1 MTPRPYAGTR
11 AHRNSVAAEAL
22 RKTIWGV
29 PGGHPHVALLP
40 DDDGPDDLNIDRA
53 TGWRDHLK
61 RGIDIVGAI
70 ALIIVSLPLL
80 VVLAIA
86 IKLHSPGSVLFAH
99 RRLGRN
105 GKHFDCL
112 KFRSM
117 CEEAERL
124 LQSDEQLRHDYVS
137 NHFKIPTDADPRIT
151 KLGRFLRKSSLDE
164 LPQLFNVVRGDM
176 SLVGPRPIVPLEAT
190 HYGERLPA
198 LLSVRPGLTGPWAV
212 QGRSRVG
219 YPERANM
226 ELSYVSSWT
235 FRNDLRILAR
245 TPWAVVTQ
253 RGAL

>member
-1 MTPRPYAGTR
+1 VTPRPHAGTR

-22 RKTIWGV
+22 HKKIWGV
-29 PGGHPHVALLP
+29 PGEHPHVALLQ
-40 DDDGPDDLNIDRA
+40 DDDGPDELVAANAAR
-53 TGWRDHLK
+53 WRQYVK

-70 ALIIVSLPLL
+70 ALIIACLPLL
-80 VVLAIA
+80 IALAIA
-86 IKLHSPGSVLFAH
+86 IRIDSPGAVLFAH

-105 GKHFDCL
+105 GRHFDCL

-117 CEEAERL
+117 CVEAEHL
-124 LQSDEQLRHDYVS
+124 LQADEKLRHDYVS
-137 NHFKIPTDADPRIT
+137 NHFKIPTDCDPRIT
-151 KLGRFLRKSSLDE
+151 RLGRFLRKSSLDE
-164 LPQLFNVVRGDM
+164 LPQLFNIVRGDM

-190 HYGERLPA
+190 HYGARLPT

-219 YPERANM
+219 YPERADM
-226 ELSYVSSWT
+226 ELKYVTSWT
-235 FRNDLRILAR
+235 FVNDVRILAR